1 MWRPG
6 FSPALLAG
14 IAIPARER
22 TAVSTFDWPRI
33 AVVGAGAVGGYFG
46 GMLARAG
53 APVMFIGRA
62 AFVDAVTLHGL
73 FLDTVQFQ
81 ERLKTQASIELSAAR
96 GAEIVLFCVKT
107 TDTADT
113 ARELAKVLGPGAI
126 VVSMQNGVDNAEQIR
141 AASGLDALAAA
152 VYVAASVPTPGT
164 VRHVGRG
171 DLVLGP
177 QNKITERVASV
188 FARAGVPCKISENLA
203 GELWTKL
210 VWNCAL
216 NAISALGKAT
226 YGGILAS
233 DDARELLQQAIY
245 EVLAVAKAAG
255 ISLPIFA
262 DPQTAIAGAYK
273 VAEQMAATRSS
284 TAQDMMRGKKTE
296 IDSLNGFI
304 VRKGRELGVPTA
316 INHALYTLVKLA
328 EASQ

>member
-1 MWRPG
+1 
-6 FSPALLAG
+6 
-14 IAIPARER
+14 
-22 TAVSTFDWPRI
+22 VSTFDWPRI

-62 AFVDAVTLHGL
+62 AFVDAVTLDGL
-73 FLDTVQFQ
+73 LLDTVQFQ

-164 VRHVGRG
+164 VKHVGRG
-171 DLVLGP
+171 DLVVGP

-284 TAQDMMRGKKTE
+284 TAQDMIRGKKTE